1 MIYEPSDDSFLLQK
15 YVKKYASGK
24 VLDIGTGSGIQ
35 TLTALENTKYV
46 LASDINLE
54 AVKKV
59 RTLGIN
65 VIKSD
70 LFSSI
75 KGKFDLIIFNPPYLP
90 EDRNED
96 KESKL
101 NTTAGKKGNEIIK
114 RFLKEAKGYL
124 NKNGKI
130 LIIFS
135 SLSGDIIKL
144 FKKYNYNFRL
154 LGEKKLFFE
163 KLYCCLLTVKSS
175 F

>member
-101 NTTAGKKGNEIIK
+101 NTTTSKKN
-114 RFLKEAKGYL
+114 
-124 NKNGKI
+124 N
-130 LIIFS
+130 
-135 SLSGDIIKL
+135 
-144 FKKYNYNFRL
+144 
-154 LGEKKLFFE
+154 
-163 KLYCCLLTVKSS
+163 
-175 F
+175 